1 MKLLPESS
9 IGKTKRTESEWE
21 TKHKPALVH
30 PKAREVQTL
39 SLGSFLSLNLIPQLP
54 YITYACPT

>member
-9 IGKTKRTESEWE
+9 IKKTKRTESVWE
-21 TKHKPALVH
+21 AEHKPALAH
-30 PKAREVQTL
+30 LSAREVQNL
-39 SLGSFLSLNLIPQLP
+39 PLGSFLSLNLIPQFL